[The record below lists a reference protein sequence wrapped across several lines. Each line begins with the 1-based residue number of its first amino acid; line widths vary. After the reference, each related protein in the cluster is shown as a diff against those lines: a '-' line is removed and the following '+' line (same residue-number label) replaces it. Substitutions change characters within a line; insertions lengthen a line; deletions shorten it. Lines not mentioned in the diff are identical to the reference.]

1 MGLGKTIDLD
11 AADERACVTVFIRF
25 NFIGRLSLFIR
36 IMLERLARK
45 HFERGRQFELQDR
58 EKEAVI
64 EFERACD
71 LKPSFADPFLSLGRI
86 RAMGGQLTEAIA
98 LLDAALDRSDDPQ
111 IRQWRGYVYGRM
123 RRYREALLDYQA
135 IDDGM
140 DPHVRVN
147 IGRMYLAL
155 GEFDEA
161 DEALSDLE
169 EPSAKQLR
177 DALPRYR
184 EFTEEP
190 SDDSRA
196 LRYLFGG
203 TLVLGTEGDGGVRL
217 RGDRYLL
224 LTPRHIAATM
234 RRFVRFAE
242 RFEWRFDGVAGEG
255 AHHGPIALAMAEILG
270 LPLVKAGESEH
281 TLLCSAVL
289 KGPVEAVRVDRAWR
303 SLGHPLMH
311 FCAGLIP
318 TGDPDP
324 KEPELVGF
332 VSRCAVPWYRVEP
345 FSRLEAIEDGD
356 NDSPWPGFRIGP
368 AFVDP
373 NGARVSQTL
382 LEAYA
387 LVEDDPI
394 VELIFSWYERHRLV
408 RAFGYESSQT

>member
-1 MGLGKTIDLD
+1 
-11 AADERACVTVFIRF
+11 
-25 NFIGRLSLFIR
+25 
-36 IMLERLARK
+36 MLERLARK

-58 EKEAVI
+58 EKDAIV
-64 EFERACD
+64 EFERACE
-71 LKPSFADPFLSLGRI
+71 LKPSFADPFLALGRI
-86 RAMGGQLTEAIA
+86 RAMHGQLTEAIA

-155 GEFDEA
+155 GDFDEA
-161 DEALSDLE
+161 DQALKGLE
-169 EPSAKQLR
+169 EPSAMQLR

-184 EFTEEP
+184 EFVDEP

-203 TLVLGTEGDGGVRL
+203 TLVLGTDGDGGVRL

-224 LTPRHIAATM
+224 LTPRHVAATI

-242 RFEWRFDGVAGEG
+242 RFQWRFDAVAGEG
-255 AHHGPIALAMAEILG
+255 AQHRPIALALSEILG
-270 LPLVKAGESEH
+270 LPIAKPGEASRV
-281 TLLCSAVL
+281 LLCSSVL
-289 KGPVEAVRVDRAWR
+289 KGPVEAVRVDREWR
-303 SLGHPLMH
+303 ASGAQVMH
-311 FCAGLIP
+311 LCVGLIP

-345 FSRLEAIEDGD
+345 FSRLEAVEDD
-356 NDSPWPGFRIGP
+356 DADSPWPGFRIGP

-373 NGARVSQTL
+373 NSARVAGTI

-387 LVEDDPI
+387 LIEDDPI
-394 VELIFSWYERHRLV
+394 VELIFSWYDRHRLV
-408 RAFGYESSQT
+408 RAFDYE